1 MSRDDLYCLRA
12 LGAAADVPEFLHLI
26 KSQACATFIRRQT
39 DENDFRRWQRQGY
52 GTLVLAALSKG
63 LQLYNS
69 NAAAAM
75 HQDSSPGLTQDQQ
88 QLVDCL
94 GSLALAVDGLFRSI
108 LGKSSPDAKTLEQEV
123 LDSGVRDENI
133 LCPPSSCCQC
143 LVTVSS
149 PHVLVGHS

>member
-1 MSRDDLYCLRA
+1 MVSRDDLHCLRA
-12 LGAAADVPEFLHLI
+12 LGAAADVHEFLHLI
-26 KSQACATFIRRQT
+26 KGQTLIRRQT
-39 DENDFRRWQRQGY
+39 DGNDFRRWQRQGY

-75 HQDSSPGLTQDQQ
+75 HQDTSPGHTHDQQ

-108 LGKSSPDAKTLEQEV
+108 LGKSSPEAKMLEQEV
-123 LDSGVRDENI
+123 LDSGVRDDTEF
-133 LCPPSSCCQC
+133 CPHSSCCQC

-149 PHVLVGHS
+149 PHVLVGYS